1 MLLQFADLRAFA
13 EQVAT
18 RLRIAAEAGAESG
31 SRQRAFVAT
40 HLLLGVLP
48 FGLLPVLLAL
58 GRAPSALDLTAFALS
73 VAPILIAIQL
83 SRSGDL
89 DRACGLSAI
98 AFASFATCVGAA
110 QGGLA
115 SAAAAWLALPLIEAA
130 LSGSRRAVGI
140 AAAAGV
146 AALAALALVSAAGD
160 APAPDASALTVA
172 GVLVAS
178 AYGVAL
184 AVRAALALGAA
195 EHAQRERD
203 ALADLF
209 AGSVAD
215 LVTRHGP
222 SGAVS
227 FASPAAR
234 ALLGV
239 EPRELLDGGL
249 LARIHIADR
258 PAFLQALSA
267 AKDSLGP
274 RAVELRLRRDSP
286 KGRPDAPSF
295 VWTEMRPLPAS
306 ASQGAALVAVFR
318 DVSERKAHEE
328 ALIAARDE
336 AEQANLAKTRF
347 LAHMSHELR
356 TPLNAIIGFSEI
368 LSDDELCRLAPERRA
383 DYAALIHRS
392 GAHLLEVV
400 NSILDMARIESGAFA
415 ILPEPCEVAPIVRH
429 CVSLMALKAQ
439 AAGVR
444 LAVHVDPDAGEIHAD
459 RRALTQIL
467 INLLANAIK
476 FTPRDGEVWV
486 EARSRAN
493 GLALSVRDTGVGI
506 APEHIGRLGEAFFQA
521 DAGYAR
527 RHEGAGIGLSVV
539 RGLVGLHNG
548 EMQVESTLGRGTRVT
563 ILLPAESGSRAA
575 VLASLPR
582 PAAAGAPVAEPQDLR
597 TRRRA

>member
-1 MLLQFADLRAFA
+1 MLLQFADLKAFA
-13 EQVAT
+13 EQVAA
-18 RLRIAAEAGAESG
+18 RLRVSAETSAGASF
-31 SRQRAFVAT
+31 RQRAFVAT
-40 HLLLGVLP
+40 HLVLGVLP
-48 FGLLPVLLAL
+48 FGVLPVLLAL
-58 GRAPSALDLTAFALS
+58 GRAPSALDLAAFALS
-73 VAPILIAIQL
+73 VAPILIALQL

-89 DRACGLSAI
+89 DRACALSAV

-115 SAAAAWLALPLIEAA
+115 SAATAWLALPLIEAA
-130 LSGSRRAVGI
+130 LSGGRRAVWAGASAS
-140 AAAAGV
+140 AAAF
-146 AALAALALVSAAGD
+146 AALALVSVAGG
-160 APAPDASALTVA
+160 APAPDASALAVA

-178 AYGVAL
+178 VYGVAL
-184 AVRAALALGAA
+184 AARTALTLGAA
-195 EHAQRERD
+195 EHAQRERG

-222 SGAVS
+222 NGAVS

-234 ALLGV
+234 AMLGV
-239 EPRELLDGGL
+239 EPRELLGGGL

-258 PAFLQALSA
+258 PAFLQALAA
-267 AKDSLGP
+267 AKDPHGP
-274 RAVELRLRRDSP
+274 RAVEVRLRRDP
-286 KGRPDAPSF
+286 QDGRVGAPSF
-295 VWTEMRPLPAS
+295 IWTEMRPLPPA
-306 ASQGAALVAVFR
+306 AAMGAELVAVFR

-328 ALIAARDE
+328 ALVAARDE
-336 AEQANLAKTRF
+336 ARQANVAKTRF

-415 ILPEPCEVAPIVRH
+415 ILPEPCEAAPIVGH
-429 CVSLMALKAQ
+429 CVSLMTLKAQ

-444 LAVHVDPDAGEIHAD
+444 LSAHVDPEVAEIHAD

-486 EARSRAN
+486 EVRSRHN

-506 APEHIGRLGEAFFQA
+506 APEDIGRLGEAFFQA
-521 DAGYAR
+521 DAGYGR

-539 RGLVGLHNG
+539 RGLVALHNG
-548 EMQVESTLGRGTRVT
+548 EMQVESSLGRGTRVT
-563 ILLPAESGSRAA
+563 ILLPADCRGGAG
-575 VLASLPR
+575 VVTSLPR
-582 PAAAGAPVAEPQDLR
+582 AEASLGPANEPQTLR
-597 TRRRA
+597 MKRRA